1 MGSERRRVRSLIV
14 AVFVPVVVVIG
25 VLASAVL
32 GDGGADRPTALPTP
46 ALDRAP
52 APPAVTPP
60 GQDPGLTPV
69 PAPAPASAPA
79 PAPPPSAAEPGPS
92 LAPDPEPDPE
102 FSTDF
107 VPDGAR
113 RLDVGS
119 GAQGAAI
126 FLPVRTAGRP
136 GPVVIFLH
144 GWVALDPRRY
154 GPWIAHLVRR
164 GTTVIYP
171 AYQTKPAYDTI
182 TPLAD
187 ALAGVRLALDQVDL
201 APGRLVTAGHS
212 AGGALAADYAAVAAS
227 EGLPAPAAVFS
238 VYPGRKLRH
247 LPVPIPTA
255 NLAAIARGTRLL
267 VFAGER
273 DTAVGSEP
281 ARRIAALATN
291 ADTTLRIIADDDVDE
306 HSAPRSYDGAAQRTF
321 WAPLDALVEATASG
335 SGTASGP

>member
-1 MGSERRRVRSLIV
+1 MGADRRRMRWLIV
-14 AVFVPVVVVIG
+14 AVFVPVVIVIG
-25 VLASAVL
+25 VLASSVL
-32 GDGGADRPTALPTP
+32 GDGGTRGPTVLPTP
-46 ALDRAP
+46 ALGPLR
-52 APPAVTPP
+52 APPAVAPS
-60 GQDPGLTPV
+60 GQDPGLTP
-69 PAPAPASAPA
+69 APADA
-79 PAPPPSAAEPGPS
+79 PAPPLSAAEPGRS
-92 LAPDPEPDPE
+92 LAPEPEPDPR

-107 VPDGAR
+107 VPPGAR

-119 GAQGAAI
+119 GARGAAI
-126 FLPVRTAGRP
+126 FLPLSAAGRP

-187 ALAGVRLALDQVDL
+187 LLAGVRLALGEVDL
-201 APGRLVTAGHS
+201 ASGRLVTVGHS

-238 VYPGRKLRH
+238 VYPGRKMRH
-247 LPVPIPTA
+247 LSVPIPTTH
-255 NLAAIARGTRLL
+255 LAAIAPGTRLL

-273 DTAVGSEP
+273 DTAVGSGTG
-281 ARRIAALATN
+281 RRIATLARH
-291 ADTTLRIIADDDVDE
+291 ADATLKIIRDDDVDE
-306 HSAPRSYDGAAQRTF
+306 HSAPRSFDGAAQRTF
-321 WAPLDALVEATASG
+321 WAPLDALIEATEDRSG
-335 SGTASGP
+335 AARAP